1 MTKNDHYI
9 KVTRTSYNLNRWIGM
24 RIDALGA
31 TFATAL
37 ASYLLIRRTI
47 SAANIGFS
55 LTMALDFCNLIL
67 WLVRQYN
74 ELEVQS
80 NRWVL
85 QSYMSWRRVNR
96 SSLVSNVSKVIS
108 ISNMNKSQPKQ
119 VFPQQ
124 RGLKAVNFKLR
135 IFLLDILRFATVPL
149 LNTPTLISVSRLVQ
163 RYYTIFLSMSNQ
175 VKGLESVNQ
184 VLCYMICWW
193 LTGLALLFLVGRTGS
208 GKVPT

>member
-80 NRWVL
+80 NR
-85 QSYMSWRRVNR
+85 
-96 SSLVSNVSKVIS
+96 
-108 ISNMNKSQPKQ
+108 
-119 VFPQQ
+119 
-124 RGLKAVNFKLR
+124 
-135 IFLLDILRFATVPL
+135 
-149 LNTPTLISVSRLVQ
+149 
-163 RYYTIFLSMSNQ
+163 
-175 VKGLESVNQ
+175 
-184 VLCYMICWW
+184 
-193 LTGLALLFLVGRTGS
+193 
-208 GKVPT
+208 